1 MNIPIYHTFSIIQ
14 KNIIFT
20 KAMKKI
26 ITDFDA
32 LYNYWLWYYLKY
44 FSSRWKVREK
54 LLEKSY
60 NNTDLTEK
68 VLEKMDVIIEE
79 EANTRA
85 RIKHLLFR
93 NKNIN
98 YIKTNLYQKKYDK
111 EIVEKLLKEE
121 FIKEDESLLSEN
133 FLMKKVT
140 DYKEKGKSRQY
151 IFSKLIERKP
161 DKALLESILNQVFLE
176 WDSEN
181 LLREYEKIKGKFEKN
196 KIIEKLLRKGFF
208 YDDIKRVINK

>member
-1 MNIPIYHTFSIIQ
+1 
-14 KNIIFT
+14 
-20 KAMKKI
+20 MKKI
-26 ITDFDA
+26 ITDFNT

-44 FSSRWKVREK
+44 FSSKWKVREK
-54 LLEKSY
+54 LLEKSW
-60 NNTDLTEK
+60 NNTELTEK
-68 VLEKMDVIIEE
+68 VLEKMEVIIEE

-85 RIKHLLFR
+85 RIKYLLFR

-133 FLMKKVT
+133 FLMKKVN

-161 DKALLESILNQVFLE
+161 DKALLESVLDRVFLE
-176 WDSEN
+176 WDREN
-181 LLREYEKIKGKFEKN
+181 LVKEYEKIKGKFEKN

-208 YDDIKRVINK
+208 YDDIKRVINN

>member
-1 MNIPIYHTFSIIQ
+1 
-14 KNIIFT
+14 
-20 KAMKKI
+20 MKKI

-54 LLEKSY
+54 LIEKSW
-60 NNTDLTEK
+60 NNFELTEK
-68 VLEKMDVIIEE
+68 VLEKMEVIIEE

-121 FIKEDESLLSEN
+121 FIKEDESLLSES
-133 FLMKKVT
+133 FLIKKVS
-140 DYKEKGKSRQY
+140 DYKDKGKSRQY

-161 DKALLESILNQVFLE
+161 DKALLETILDKVFLE
-176 WDSEN
+176 WDNEN

-208 YDDIKRVINK
+208 YDDIKRYL